1 VISESADGADPP
13 AEVPDDIDERVRTL
27 CLALPEVELRID
39 YSQTRTRSTAQS
51 FDIRRR
57 SFCLLV
63 ALESSSGKSL
73 PLLVLRA
80 DPAEREALL
89 SIGHPFLAPRRA
101 RPDRV
106 GVWLSSDTDWEEV
119 QELVIESYR
128 VLAPKK
134 LAALLDKQN

>member
-1 VISESADGADPP
+1 
-13 AEVPDDIDERVRTL
+13 
-27 CLALPEVELRID
+27 
-39 YSQTRTRSTAQS
+39 
-51 FDIRRR
+51 
-57 SFCLLV
+57 
-63 ALESSSGKSL
+63 LESSSGKSL

-89 SIGHPFLAPRRA
+89 SIGHPFFAPRRA

-106 GVWLSSDTDWEEV
+106 GVWLTSDTDWEEV